1 VQSTQCGEVADI
13 IPGVR
18 LRQPRHI
25 RMTFEAS
32 QPFPPFFLLQTCIP
46 VWCAGILW
54 ALALHTCLVCVSFIP
69 VWCVGIMWALAL
81 HTCLVYTLH
90 TCLVCGNPVGV
101 GVAYLSGVC
110 VFHTCLVCGNHVGV
124 GVAYLSGVWLG
135 VGPIYIDG
143 SSC

>member
-1 VQSTQCGEVADI
+1 
-13 IPGVR
+13 
-18 LRQPRHI
+18 
-25 RMTFEAS
+25 MTFEAS

-46 VWCAGILW
+46 VWCAGIL
-54 ALALHTCLVCVSFIP
+54 
-69 VWCVGIMWALAL
+69 WALAL